1 MDLYSSDAGDI
12 SAGNMRS
19 SAQSNLLAG
28 IQSHNQQIASRLQTL
43 KGQQESGATE
53 NAIEQTISG
62 YIGKGNMQRGLQAYK
77 EWKATGQNK
86 MNALHDLK
94 SQAPSGS
101 LDGDV
106 RVGDTPAEAPST
118 QPSTEPVTD
127 EPSTT
132 ASPEGT
138 SATDS
143 SNVNPSAEEHE
154 AVTVGEDG
162 AGKEGS
168 MLHNGLKSVTG
179 LSDDSI
185 EQIGKGAGIL
195 ASVGSAGL
203 DIYKDVEDGEFSK
216 ENAFGKVGQVAQIGG
231 AIADVAGIFFPPAEA
246 IGGLLDVIGGVSSA
260 IGSATEGVK
269 QAGKTGQKIEQ
280 TDKQDTQDIATAVAQ
295 APTVALARTE

>member
-106 RVGDTPAEAPST
+106 RVGDTPAESPST

-138 SATDS
+138 PATDS

-154 AVTVGEDG
+154 AITVGEDG

-185 EQIGKGAGIL
+185 EQIGKGAGTL
-195 ASVGSAGL
+195 ASVGAAGL

-216 ENAFGKVGQVAQIGG
+216 ENAF
-231 AIADVAGIFFPPAEA
+231 PPAEA
-246 IGGLLDVIGGVSSA
+246 LGGLLDVIGGVSSA

-269 QAGKTGQKIEQ
+269 QADKTGQKIAQ
-280 TDKQDTQDIATAVAQ
+280 TDTQDTQDIQTAVAQ

>member
-77 EWKATGQNK
+77 EWQATGQNK

-138 SATDS
+138 PATDS

-246 IGGLLDVIGGVSSA
+246 LGGLLDVIGGVSSA

-269 QAGKTGQKIEQ
+269 QAGKTGQKIAQ
-280 TDKQDTQDIATAVAQ
+280 TDKEDTQDIQTTVAL
-295 APTVALARTE
+295 APTVAQARTE

>member
-12 SAGNMRS
+12 SSGNMRS
-19 SAQSNLLAG
+19 SAQSSMLSG
-28 IQSHNQQIASRLQTL
+28 IQSHNQQVATRLQDL

-53 NAIEQTISG
+53 SAIEQTISG

-77 EWKATGQNK
+77 EWKATGQTK
-86 MNALHDLK
+86 ENALQKLK

-106 RVGDTPAEAPST
+106 RVGDTPTESPST
-118 QPSTEPVTD
+118 QPSSEPVAD
-127 EPSTT
+127 EPSAT

-143 SNVNPSAEEHE
+143 SNVNPSADEHE
-154 AVTVGEDG
+154 AITVGEDG
-162 AGKEGS
+162 AGREGS

-179 LSDDSI
+179 LSDDAI
-185 EQIGKGAGIL
+185 ESIGKGAGTL
-195 ASVGSAGL
+195 ASVGAAGL

-246 IGGLLDVIGGVSSA
+246 LGGLLDVIGGVSSA

-269 QAGKTGQKIEQ
+269 QAGQTAQKIAQ

-295 APTVALARTE
+295 APTVALQRTE